1 MMIFDEDAYLLDDE
15 EDVDVKYFTVI
26 IKVSCIKGEEGISVV
41 TLSDLDMELIEPI
54 LLDIKSRRGYYP
66 TGKYVQPGCPTPKDL
81 YRHYPGWDIL
91 STILPEPLS
100 GFPQISEVRVYKDD
114 PMILDMLND
123 IKQ

>member
-1 MMIFDEDAYLLDDE
+1 MNFDEDFYLDEE
-15 EDVDVKYFTVI
+15 EDVEVNYFTVI
-26 IKVSCIKGEEGISVV
+26 IKVSCLKGEESTSVV

-54 LLDIKSRRGYYP
+54 LIDIKSRRGYFP
-66 TGKYVQPGCPTPKDL
+66 TGKYVQPGYPTPKDL

-100 GFPQISEVRVYKDD
+100 GFPQISEVKVYKDV
-114 PMILDMLND
+114 PMVLDMLND

>member
-1 MMIFDEDAYLLDDE
+1 MNFDEDFYLDE
-15 EDVDVKYFTVI
+15 EEDIEVNYFTVI
-26 IKVSCIKGEEGISVV
+26 IKVSCIKGEESTSVV

-54 LLDIKSRRGYYP
+54 LMDIKSRRGYFP
-66 TGKYVQPGCPTPKDL
+66 TGKYVQPGYPTPKDL
-81 YRHYPGWDIL
+81 YRHYPGWDIF

-100 GFPQISEVRVYKDD
+100 GFPQISEVRVYRDD